1 MLLTSL
7 SLLKSLFV
15 GILNYLVLEYNNSN
29 LVQIFRDNSLECVL
43 LHLLIDILY
52 LYILLLLLTS
62 KYSHFFLIEI
72 VAMLEISFEIFYKN
86 DLY

>member
-62 KYSHFFLIEI
+62 KYSHFFNRNCSD
-72 VAMLEISFEIFYKN
+72 ARN
-86 DLY
+86 

>member
-7 SLLKSLFV
+7 SLLKSLSV

-29 LVQIFRDNSLECVL
+29 LFQIFRDNSLECVL
-43 LHLLIDILY
+43 LHLVIDILY
-52 LYILLLLLTS
+52 LSILLLLLTS

-72 VAMLEISFEIFYKN
+72 VAMLEISFEK
-86 DLY
+86 